1 MTKSFGDA
9 ERLPDRVA
17 VPGGVAAGAE
27 VHRRNAHRVARA
39 TLGDRVDMDVAGE
52 PVGRPLHRRRLGLD
66 FHGGSSTRSAEF
78 RVLWARHN
86 VSDHRTGRKHAH
98 HPLVGDLT
106 LSYEALDLPGDP
118 GQTMLAYTAEPN
130 TPSAEGL
137 CILASWTAPTTPS
150 DVPGRDDADRT
161 RKRRT

>member
-1 MTKSFGDA
+1 VTQSVCPIVW
-9 ERLPDRVA
+9 RCHA
-17 VPGGVAAGAE
+17 VWPQGQKCTD
-27 VHRRNAHRVARA
+27 A
-39 TLGDRVDMDVAGE
+39 TLIGSLERPWAIGSTWTS
-52 PVGRPLHRRRLGLD
+52 PVNQSDGPFIVGGLD
-66 FHGGSSTRSAEF
+66 WTSMVGSSTRSAEF

-130 TPSAEGL
+130 TPSAERL